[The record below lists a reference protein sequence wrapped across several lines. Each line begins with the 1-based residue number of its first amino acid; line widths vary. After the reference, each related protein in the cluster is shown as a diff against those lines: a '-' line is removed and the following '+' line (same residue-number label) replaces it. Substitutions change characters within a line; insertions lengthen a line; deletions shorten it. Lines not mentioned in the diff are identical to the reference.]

1 LTIRPA
7 AVIAAAVCLFGR
19 ASAAD
24 VAVSTAGVAVS
35 TAGVAV
41 SSASAAAAPTAPR
54 LEAKPSRLLARARAL
69 YFASDALTAA
79 RAFESA
85 VKASPTD
92 VPAWRDGAIAWA
104 EAGRPDKAVEWS
116 RRAAALA
123 PSLETSAALGWAL
136 LRAARPAQADAA
148 FADALKRDPDY
159 GWAVLGAGRAKLALG
174 RTGEAVELLRKAED
188 SPMQQTLADFYL
200 GRAEEK
206 LGDGAAS
213 AEAYRRAVASDAY
226 FHEGR
231 NPLSRAYVRIKRY
244 DDAWRQLQR
253 LADAEPS
260 TRLTRALIDRVRPLL
275 TRSRAPAVRR
285 EPIAAPEEGA
295 DPGAKI
301 PVIRVGIGTTALGR
315 PRPRVSVTIR
325 GAGPWRATE
334 PKSRRLIAE
343 CGAQRAWTVLI
354 VSARGAKG
362 SKKKSGPRLEL
373 RGPDGEVRAVIGD
386 TVLLAPDDSVRGVL
400 SLEDDPDRGGPL
412 GAGRALRGVI
422 EVTLIKRLKSL
433 RLVNIVDL
441 EDYTEGVVGAEMPS
455 RSPLEAL
462 KAQALVARTHALYIK
477 KISFRHR
484 KDGYDVCDGEHC
496 QVYAGLRAETERT
509 RAAVAATRARV
520 IVYRGELAHAIYS
533 ANCGGSTQSGRDI
546 GWGDVPYWQ
555 RVCDSAQPAP
565 TPDSPTALRRFLS
578 TWPNAFCRPSADVHP
593 SHSRWARVISAKDLE
608 EKLNRKSRFGSILG
622 LRVLRRAPTG
632 HVEALLVVGS
642 KRSKKL
648 TDESDIRGLLGLGSL
663 RSTLFV
669 VDTEYRLEAPPPA
682 PARKGRKAPVSAPV
696 LVPDAFVFR
705 GGGWGH
711 AVGMCQSG
719 AIGRAEAGQDAEA
732 IVKAY
737 FAGVRMTNLRY

>member
-253 LADAEPS
+253 LADAAKFAKPVV
-260 TRLTRALIDRVRPLL
+260 LVRNYDGSLL
-275 TRSRAPAVRR
+275 S
-285 EPIAAPEEGA
+285 
-295 DPGAKI
+295 
-301 PVIRVGIGTTALGR
+301 
-315 PRPRVSVTIR
+315 
-325 GAGPWRATE
+325 ATW
-334 PKSRRLIAE
+334 
-343 CGAQRAWTVLI
+343 QRFV
-354 VSARGAKG
+354 VSA
-362 SKKKSGPRLEL
+362 SF
-373 RGPDGEVRAVIGD
+373 
-386 TVLLAPDDSVRGVL
+386 
-400 SLEDDPDRGGPL
+400 DP
-412 GAGRALRGVI
+412 
-422 EVTLIKRLKSL
+422 
-433 RLVNIVDL
+433 
-441 EDYTEGVVGAEMPS
+441 
-455 RSPLEAL
+455 
-462 KAQALVARTHALYIK
+462 
-477 KISFRHR
+477 
-484 KDGYDVCDGEHC
+484 
-496 QVYAGLRAETERT
+496 
-509 RAAVAATRARV
+509 
-520 IVYRGELAHAIYS
+520 
-533 ANCGGSTQSGRDI
+533 
-546 GWGDVPYWQ
+546 
-555 RVCDSAQPAP
+555 
-565 TPDSPTALRRFLS
+565 
-578 TWPNAFCRPSADVHP
+578 AF
-593 SHSRWARVISAKDLE
+593 
-608 EKLNRKSRFGSILG
+608 
-622 LRVLRRAPTG
+622 
-632 HVEALLVVGS
+632 
-642 KRSKKL
+642 
-648 TDESDIRGLLGLGSL
+648 
-663 RSTLFV
+663 
-669 VDTEYRLEAPPPA
+669 
-682 PARKGRKAPVSAPV
+682 
-696 LVPDAFVFR
+696 
-705 GGGWGH
+705 
-711 AVGMCQSG
+711 G
-719 AIGRAEAGQDAEA
+719 AIGLA
-732 IVKAY
+732 IGWLLNGLLWALVPRRRSY
-737 FAGVRMTNLRY
+737 G